1 MGSALTRLQ
10 AGGFSIGIEAPLDN
24 DWTPLGEQARHA
36 ARRLPGEP
44 DLQRHAELA
53 RLADRLGFRALWVRD
68 VPVYDPAFGD
78 AAQVFEVFS
87 YLGYLAGITEH
98 ILLGTGAV
106 VLPIREPLLT
116 LKSARSVQRLS
127 GDRLLLGVASG
138 DRPVEYPLF
147 GRDFDSRGSRFR
159 EHIALLREGAA
170 AHLPQ
175 GLDVLPADGPALPL
189 FVAGLAQQQPA
200 WIGQHMDGCLA
211 YPGTPQDHVQ
221 RVAAWRAV
229 AGNKPYASFIHLD
242 LVADAD
248 APLQR
253 WRCGLRGGRN
263 ALLAELHAM
272 RAAGVDH
279 IGLQF
284 RRNERPLAETFHEI
298 AEYVLPHF
306 PAHAG
311 AAAPHAPLAAPATA

>member
-1 MGSALTRLQ
+1 M
-10 AGGFSIGIEAPLDN
+10 
-24 DWTPLGEQARHA
+24 
-36 ARRLPGEP
+36 
-44 DLQRHAELA
+44 
-53 RLADRLGFRALWVRD
+53 
-68 VPVYDPAFGD
+68 
-78 AAQVFEVFS
+78 FEVFS
-87 YLGYLAGITEH
+87 YLGYLAGITND

-147 GRDFDSRGSRFR
+147 GRDFDTRGSRF
-159 EHIALLREGAA
+159 AA
-170 AHLPQ
+170 DRTAAR
-175 GLDVLPADGPALPL
+175 GRRRAPAAGPGCVARRWPALPL

-211 YPGTPQDHVQ
+211 YPGTPQDHAQ

-242 LVADAD
+242 LLADAD

-253 WRCGLRGGRN
+253 WRFGSRGGRN
-263 ALLAELHAM
+263 ALLSELNALQ
-272 RAAGVDH
+272 AAGVDH

-284 RRNERPLAETFHEI
+284 RRQRTPLAETFHEI
-298 AEYVLPHF
+298 GEYVLPHF
-306 PAHAG
+306 PAHAACRRGGLTVTG
-311 AAAPHAPLAAPATA
+311 AFAMKTGRACAGPPRCCSSRPPPRTGILAYMPTTRSARPTC